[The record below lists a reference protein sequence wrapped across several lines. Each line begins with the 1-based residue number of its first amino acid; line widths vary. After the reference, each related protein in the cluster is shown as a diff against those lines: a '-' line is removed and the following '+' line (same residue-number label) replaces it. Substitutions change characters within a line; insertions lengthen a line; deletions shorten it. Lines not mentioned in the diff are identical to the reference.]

1 MLDNCRIDMQID
13 WLDFALN
20 NTNLS
25 EPHMMEFTRKRELAV
40 KNSDEVLLS
49 GGGFTYD
56 SSESVF
62 LTSKAHLLLHKAT
75 KKVCIS

>member
-1 MLDNCRIDMQID
+1 MLNNSRIDIQID

-20 NTNLS
+20 DTNLS
-25 EPHMMEFTRKRELAV
+25 EPDMMEFTRKRELTA

-56 SSESVF
+56 SSEGKF
-62 LTSKAHLLLHKAT
+62 LTSKPHLLLHKTT
-75 KKVCIS
+75 K

>member
-1 MLDNCRIDMQID
+1 MQID

-25 EPHMMEFTRKRELAV
+25 EPEIMEFRKKRELAA

-56 SSESVF
+56 SSERKF
-62 LTSKAHLLLHKAT
+62 LTSKPHLLLHKSS
-75 KKVCIS
+75 KKVGIKKR